1 MNEPKK
7 HNPQNEPPIEV
18 INLAIKYINEND
30 LVGLK
35 EIVDQMIDKF
45 FNGSTSWL
53 FSAIYHSLINELN
66 TSENHLSKVFKI
78 NPNYGEAHR
87 VYSDILRRKN
97 DKINCLNHALKAAE
111 INPNNAAALDTL
123 GTAYAYNNDQ
133 VNAEKCFLKGIKL
146 QPNSAVIYNNLG
158 NTQRHLGKYNDSILS
173 FNNANKLDPNI
184 IEIYTN
190 LSLTFFETEQYKKA
204 FEVLKICEKN
214 FKNFK
219 DNNYVDLYT
228 SYGHIFSKIHQ
239 NKKAIKYY
247 KKALKINNHYSP
259 ANNGIGE
266 AYLNMRMYSNGL
278 EHFKLAF
285 ENSPNKQNSISN
297 YLLSFNYLTNFDKKK
312 KFEETIKYS
321 SHNVVNETKYFINSK
336 IKNKKLRIGFVSG
349 DFFHHPVSYFLI
361 NFIENINPN
370 KFKTIAY
377 NNSVKKD
384 SFSERLKK
392 GFSEWH
398 EIHHLNDEKVIN
410 KIVRDKIDILFD
422 LSGHTGRNRL
432 EIFKAKASPI
442 QISWLGYSGTTGL
455 KEIDYI
461 LCDEISIPKNEE
473 RWFTEKPLR
482 MSKSYYNF
490 SEPLKNNPKIN
501 NKEKDNNIVFGCF
514 NNPKKINNDVIF
526 LWCDIMRNIPDS
538 RLILKYK
545 HYKDSDIRDDIL
557 KNFVDRDIS
566 QDRITFL
573 NQSQREDYLMDF
585 NKIDISLDPF
595 PYPGGTTTCE
605 SLYMG
610 VPVITLKGNDFLSRN
625 SENILINSNLKRY
638 VANNKKEYKKIA
650 IQVSKSINQL
660 NKKDIRRQFLESPIM
675 DAKSFTREMEF
686 NLLKIW
692 NKYCQV
698 N

>member
-7 HNPQNEPPIEV
+7 NNPQNEPPIEV

-30 LVGLK
+30 LVRLK
-35 EIVDQMIDKF
+35 ETIDQMIEKF
-45 FNGSTSWL
+45 SNGSTSWL
-53 FSAIYHSLINELN
+53 FSAIYYSLINELN
-66 TSENHLSKVFKI
+66 ISENHLSKVFKI

-133 VNAEKCFLKGIKL
+133 VNAEKCFLKGIEL
-146 QPNSAVIYNNLG
+146 QPNSAVMYNNLG

-190 LSLTFFETEQYKKA
+190 LSLTFFEAEQYKKA

-214 FKNFK
+214 CKNFK

-297 YLLSFNYLTNFDKKK
+297 YLLSFNYLTNFNKKK

-321 SHNVVNETKYFINSK
+321 SHNVVSETKCFINSK

-370 KFKTIAY
+370 KFKAIAY

-432 EIFKAKASPI
+432 EIFKTKASPI

-455 KEIDYI
+455 EEIDYI

-490 SEPLKNNPKIN
+490 SKPLKNNPEI
-501 NKEKDNNIVFGCF
+501 
-514 NNPKKINNDVIF
+514 
-526 LWCDIMRNIPDS
+526 
-538 RLILKYK
+538 
-545 HYKDSDIRDDIL
+545 
-557 KNFVDRDIS
+557 
-566 QDRITFL
+566 
-573 NQSQREDYLMDF
+573 
-585 NKIDISLDPF
+585 
-595 PYPGGTTTCE
+595 
-605 SLYMG
+605 
-610 VPVITLKGNDFLSRN
+610 
-625 SENILINSNLKRY
+625 
-638 VANNKKEYKKIA
+638 YKKKTI
-650 IQVSKSINQL
+650 I
-660 NKKDIRRQFLESPIM
+660 
-675 DAKSFTREMEF
+675 
-686 NLLKIW
+686 
-692 NKYCQV
+692 
-698 N
+698 